1 MEHELRDSI
10 APGDGC
16 LRAIVR
22 TGNATLDRLADA
34 IEAATIEDI
43 ALLMIAINRKST
55 TGGSNAV
62 SNVQR

>member
-1 MEHELRDSI
+1 MEQELRDEI
-10 APGDGC
+10 APGEGC

-43 ALLMIAINRKST
+43 ALLMIAINRRST
-55 TGGSNAV
+55 NGGSNAD